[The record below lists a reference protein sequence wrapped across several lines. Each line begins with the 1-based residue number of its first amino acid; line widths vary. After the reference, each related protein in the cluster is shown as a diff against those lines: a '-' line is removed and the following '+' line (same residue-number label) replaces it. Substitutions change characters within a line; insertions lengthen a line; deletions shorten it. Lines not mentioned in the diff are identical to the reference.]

1 MGQREIRTY
10 RLVDEPLPSELP
22 TDVSQFVEQ
31 ALRSRPELLSLRN
44 QQEAALKLA
53 QAEKEARYPSI
64 SAIGATGIIPIHDTQ
79 LPDYYAAAGVSMSLP
94 LFAGGYYSAK
104 QQQAELQ
111 AKAAEEGLRDLEDNV
126 IRDVRIA
133 WLNAQNA
140 FQRLLI
146 TGQLLDNAKQTFD
159 LAQARYTNGISSI
172 VEFNQAQLNLITAQI
187 AYANTQYEYLVQ
199 RSALNFQT
207 GALR

>member
-1 MGQREIRTY
+1 
-10 RLVDEPLPSELP
+10 
-22 TDVSQFVEQ
+22 
-31 ALRSRPELLSLRN
+31 
-44 QQEAALKLA
+44 
-53 QAEKEARYPSI
+53 
-64 SAIGATGIIPIHDTQ
+64 
-79 LPDYYAAAGVSMSLP
+79 
-94 LFAGGYYSAK
+94 
-104 QQQAELQ
+104 
-111 AKAAEEGLRDLEDNV
+111 V